1 MRSKLSLKV
10 QNSSPLWMKSMIRNC
25 NSLLIGITVF
35 YSTSISNCTS
45 EWPLCRVGK
54 YPKATGFVHSGPTQ
68 RTSRNVDVSAEQVSK
83 NDIFLT

>member
-1 MRSKLSLKV
+1 MDEIDDKKLQLTPDRY
-10 QNSSPLWMKSMIRNC
+10 NSN
-25 NSLLIGITVF
+25 N
-35 YSTSISNCTS
+35 STSISNCTS
-45 EWPLCRVGK
+45 EWPLCQVSK